1 MAWLNQISWR
11 YKLIAMSLLP
21 ALVALGCVI
30 LAGVTL
36 TQQNAEMAVAIDQYH
51 ERQQQ
56 ANNTLMAIMQLQRD
70 LQALIASNT
79 PTDIRTNAI
88 ATIKFSSA
96 LDEQIQRLEA
106 AIPDSEEVRSLKKD
120 LAELRPLQMKVIGH
134 AKKNRDQQA
143 NEAYKDIAPQT
154 KRIVD
159 KAQSILD
166 KEFNDLVSLSAT
178 SQQHSQDVIV
188 TLAFWTSIGLLLTG
202 IIAVVLIRRLL
213 SSLGR
218 IQSSMG
224 RFADGNLKINFIES
238 GNDELAVTFRALNH
252 AVAATGDIVTNLQTQ
267 SGQLDSS
274 ASDVSQTAHQSAANA
289 RNVSSYV
296 DSINLKINELL
307 NVANQVNNLLE
318 NSSTDAES
326 TAKKCAQANSRIIQS
341 AELQQQF
348 EIQV

>member
-1 MAWLNQISWR
+1 
-11 YKLIAMSLLP
+11 
-21 ALVALGCVI
+21 
-30 LAGVTL
+30 
-36 TQQNAEMAVAIDQYH
+36 
-51 ERQQQ
+51 
-56 ANNTLMAIMQLQRD
+56 
-70 LQALIASNT
+70 
-79 PTDIRTNAI
+79 
-88 ATIKFSSA
+88 
-96 LDEQIQRLEA
+96 
-106 AIPDSEEVRSLKKD
+106 
-120 LAELRPLQMKVIGH
+120 
-134 AKKNRDQQA
+134 
-143 NEAYKDIAPQT
+143 
-154 KRIVD
+154 
-159 KAQSILD
+159 
-166 KEFNDLVSLSAT
+166 
-178 SQQHSQDVIV
+178 
-188 TLAFWTSIGLLLTG
+188 
-202 IIAVVLIRRLL
+202 
-213 SSLGR
+213 
-218 IQSSMG
+218 MG